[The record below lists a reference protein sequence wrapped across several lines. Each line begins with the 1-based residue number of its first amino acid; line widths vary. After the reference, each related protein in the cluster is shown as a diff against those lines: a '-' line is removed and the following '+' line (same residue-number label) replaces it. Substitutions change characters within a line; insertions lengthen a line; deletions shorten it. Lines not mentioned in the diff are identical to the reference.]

1 MTNGRVLVTR
11 PQPGASRTARRLA
24 EAGFEPI
31 VMPLTEIRPLA
42 VEPVPVAADAIA
54 VTSANAIRSA
64 SAALVAALTEKPLF
78 AVGARTAKVADE
90 VGFKRIVAADGDA
103 AGLAARMAMALQPGA
118 RVLYL
123 CGKVRRPDFEVSLT
137 GAGML
142 LEVLETYDTVEIAH
156 PAELADATL
165 RAAPIDAALV
175 LSARAAELIV
185 SRVRPGPLAH
195 LFEDT
200 RYFCMSS
207 RVAAALTGI
216 DPSHI
221 YIAER
226 PEEDA
231 LVALLARES

>member
-1 MTNGRVLVTR
+1 MNGRVLVTR
-11 PQPGASRTARRLA
+11 PQPGASRTALRLA
-24 EAGFEPI
+24 KAGFEP
-31 VMPLTEIRPLA
+31 VVLPLTEIRPIVA
-42 VEPVPVAADAIA
+42 EPVSTAVDAIA

-64 SAALVAALTEKPLF
+64 SAALIAPLTEKPLF
-78 AVGARTAKVADE
+78 AVGPRTAKVADKA
-90 VGFKRIVAADGDA
+90 GFKRIVEADGDA
-103 AGLAARMAMALQPGA
+103 AGLAAKMAARLRPGT

-123 CGKVRRPDFEVSLT
+123 CGKVRRPDFEASAAD
-137 GAGML
+137 AGLL

-165 RAAPIDAALV
+165 RADPIDAALV
-175 LSARAAELIV
+175 LSARAAELIA

-231 LVALLARES
+231 LIALLARES